1 MVQKK
6 GIWFY
11 GLSGSGKS
19 FASELLSKKIKHSCL
34 IDGDVVRKY
43 ISYDLKYSK
52 KDRNIQL
59 YRMLGI
65 SKIAIESNIFPIIS
79 TVWMNKK
86 ILVESK
92 KVGIKVIK
100 IETDINNLINTHKTY
115 KNKKDVVGINLRYSR
130 NLITET
136 IINNKDKEYW
146 KTLKKLIQ

>member
-1 MVQKK
+1 MIQKK

-19 FASELLSKKIKHSCL
+19 FASELLSKRIKHSCL

>member
-59 YRMLGI
+59 HRMLGI
-65 SKIAIESNIFPIIS
+65 SRISIESNIFPIIS